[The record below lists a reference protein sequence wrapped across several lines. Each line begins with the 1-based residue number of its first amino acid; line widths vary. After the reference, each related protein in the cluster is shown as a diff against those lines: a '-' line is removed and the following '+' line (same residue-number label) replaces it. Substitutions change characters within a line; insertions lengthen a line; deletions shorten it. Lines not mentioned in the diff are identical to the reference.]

1 MEMLRIFDT
10 HIENQKSTREIQD
23 GELGPGYR
31 GYFYTNV
38 AMSREG
44 IALGWD
50 GFWRVI
56 VSRFLKLVRGSIHPP
71 PCPPENIGIEKNVC
85 KW

>member
-1 MEMLRIFDT
+1 MCVTFSLNQSIIVKHIRQKSSQVEMEMLRIFDT

-44 IALGWD
+44 IALG
-50 GFWRVI
+50 
-56 VSRFLKLVRGSIHPP
+56 
-71 PCPPENIGIEKNVC
+71 
-85 KW
+85 

>member
-44 IALGWD
+44 IALG
-50 GFWRVI
+50 
-56 VSRFLKLVRGSIHPP
+56 
-71 PCPPENIGIEKNVC
+71 
-85 KW
+85 